1 MESILKNKS
10 LKLVKIFLITE
21 TFFSLIRL
29 INILNSSEEDIMIK
43 RIVIR
48 IAVSMLALACN
59 KNTAP
64 SGKPL
69 TKNTPS
75 VNKSVK
81 QGSLS
86 LNASKTALFSIAAQS
101 DKTTTSTSGDTNS
114 GDTNAITTITPAE
127 DTTANDSKSES
138 EKAYSVLT
146 RLYSTVWFQT
156 EEEQDDGKVET
167 ESTFLYFNED
177 SKVEERELETGE
189 PDESEY
195 SIVEIVEGI
204 ELVTSQNNDA
214 NRDRNACVVKNTEL
228 DDIEYQLY
236 YLKDENTL
244 YVIELTEKY
253 TSKSKLKEKAD
264 SIIKE
269 IEGNNAVKYNE
280 DKYALSTI

>member
-1 MESILKNKS
+1 
-10 LKLVKIFLITE
+10 
-21 TFFSLIRL
+21 
-29 INILNSSEEDIMIK
+29 MIK
-43 RIVIR
+43 KILI
-48 IAVSMLALACN
+48 IISVSMLALAC
-59 KNTAP
+59 KSNTGS
-64 SGKPL
+64 SGKPV
-69 TKNTPS
+69 TKNIPS
-75 VNKSVK
+75 VNHTVK

-86 LNASKTALFSIAAQS
+86 LNASKTALFSMTASSNLAA
-101 DKTTTSTSGDTNS
+101 TTTSTTD
-114 GDTNAITTITPAE
+114 ITTITPAA
-127 DTTANDSKSES
+127 DTATNNSKAEN
-138 EKAYSVLT
+138 ERVYSVLT

-167 ESTFLYFNED
+167 ESTFLYFNGD

-204 ELVTSQNNDA
+204 KLVTSQNNDA

-228 DDIEYQLY
+228 GDNDSEYQLY

-253 TSKSKLKEKAD
+253 TKTNELQNRAE
-264 SIIKE
+264 SIIRE
-269 IEGNNAVKYNE
+269 LEGNDASKYNK

>member
-1 MESILKNKS
+1 
-10 LKLVKIFLITE
+10 
-21 TFFSLIRL
+21 
-29 INILNSSEEDIMIK
+29 MIK
-43 RIVIR
+43 RIIII
-48 IAVSMLALACN
+48 IAVIYVIALAC
-59 KNTAP
+59 KSNTGS
-64 SGKPL
+64 SGKPV
-69 TKNTPS
+69 TKNIPS
-75 VNKSVK
+75 VNHTLK

-86 LNASKTALFSIAAQS
+86 LKASKTALFSVSKSADQS
-101 DKTTTSTSGDTNS
+101 STSTS

-127 DTTANDSKSES
+127 DTTANDIKSES

-195 SIVEIVEGI
+195 STVEIVEGI
-204 ELVTSQNNDA
+204 ELVTSQNNGDT

-228 DDIEYQLY
+228 GDNDSEYQLY

>member
-1 MESILKNKS
+1 MTASPN
-10 LKLVKIFLITE
+10 
-21 TFFSLIRL
+21 
-29 INILNSSEEDIMIK
+29 
-43 RIVIR
+43 
-48 IAVSMLALACN
+48 LAA
-59 KNTAP
+59 
-64 SGKPL
+64 
-69 TKNTPS
+69 
-75 VNKSVK
+75 
-81 QGSLS
+81 
-86 LNASKTALFSIAAQS
+86 
-101 DKTTTSTSGDTNS
+101 TTTSTT
-114 GDTNAITTITPAE
+114 AITTITPAA
-127 DTTANDSKSES
+127 DTATNNSKAEN
-138 EKAYSVLT
+138 ERVYSVLT

-156 EEEQDDGKVET
+156 EEEQDNGKVET

-195 SIVEIVEGI
+195 SIVEIVDGI
-204 ELVTSQNNDA
+204 ELVTRQNNDA

-228 DDIEYQLY
+228 GDNDSEYQLY

-253 TSKSKLKEKAD
+253 TSKNNLNEKAD

>member
-1 MESILKNKS
+1 
-10 LKLVKIFLITE
+10 
-21 TFFSLIRL
+21 
-29 INILNSSEEDIMIK
+29 MIK
-43 RIVIR
+43 RIVII

-69 TKNTPS
+69 TKNMPS

-86 LNASKTALFSIAAQS
+86 LNASKTALFSMSKSADQS
-101 DKTTTSTSGDTNS
+101 STSTS
-114 GDTNAITTITPAE
+114 GDTNAITTITPAA
-127 DTTANDSKSES
+127 DTATNDSKAEN
-138 EKAYSVLT
+138 ERVYSVLT

-195 SIVEIVEGI
+195 SAVEIVEGI

-214 NRDRNACVVKNTEL
+214 DRDRNACVVKNTEIG
-228 DDIEYQLY
+228 DNDIEYQLY

>member
-1 MESILKNKS
+1 
-10 LKLVKIFLITE
+10 
-21 TFFSLIRL
+21 
-29 INILNSSEEDIMIK
+29 MIK
-43 RIVIR
+43 KILIIVS
-48 IAVSMLALACN
+48 VSMLALAC
-59 KNTAP
+59 KSNTGS
-64 SGKPL
+64 SGKPV
-69 TKNTPS
+69 TKNIPS
-75 VNKSVK
+75 VNHTKK
-81 QGSLS
+81 QGSLN

-101 DKTTTSTSGDTNS
+101 DQTTTSTSGDTN
-114 GDTNAITTITPAE
+114 AIKTITPAE

-156 EEEQDDGKVET
+156 EEEQDNGRVET
-167 ESTFLYFNED
+167 ESTFLYFNKD

-228 DDIEYQLY
+228 GDNDSEYQLY

-244 YVIELTEKY
+244 YVIELTEKKY
-253 TSKSKLKEKAD
+253 TSKSELNEKAD

>member
-1 MESILKNKS
+1 
-10 LKLVKIFLITE
+10 
-21 TFFSLIRL
+21 
-29 INILNSSEEDIMIK
+29 MIK
-43 RIVIR
+43 RII
-48 IAVSMLALACN
+48 IIISLSMLALACN
-59 KNTAP
+59 KNTAS

-86 LNASKTALFSIAAQS
+86 LNASKTALFSVSKSVDQS
-101 DKTTTSTSGDTNS
+101 STSTSGDTN
-114 GDTNAITTITPAE
+114 TNDITTITPAE
-127 DTTANDSKSES
+127 DTTANDSKAEN
-138 EKAYSVLT
+138 EKVYSVLT

-156 EEEQDDGKVET
+156 EEEYDDGQVET
-167 ESTFLYFNED
+167 DSTFLYFNED

-204 ELVTSQNNDA
+204 ELVTSQNNNDTT
-214 NRDRNACVVKNTEL
+214 RDRNACIVKNTEIG
-228 DDIEYQLY
+228 DNDSEYQLY

-244 YVIELTEKY
+244 YVIELTENY
-253 TSKSKLKEKAD
+253 TKASELKTKAD

>member
-1 MESILKNKS
+1 
-10 LKLVKIFLITE
+10 
-21 TFFSLIRL
+21 
-29 INILNSSEEDIMIK
+29 MIK
-43 RIVIR
+43 RIIII
-48 IAVSMLALACN
+48 IAVSMLALAC
-59 KNTAP
+59 KSNTGS
-64 SGKPL
+64 SGKPV
-69 TKNTPS
+69 TKNIPS
-75 VNKSVK
+75 VNHTVK

-86 LNASKTALFSIAAQS
+86 LNASKTALFSMTPSAS
-101 DKTTTSTSGDTNS
+101 SVSTNS
-114 GDTNAITTITPAE
+114 TTDITTITPAA
-127 DTTANDSKSES
+127 DTAKNNN
-138 EKAYSVLT
+138 KAENERVYSVLT

-156 EEEQDDGKVET
+156 EEERDNGRVET

-195 SIVEIVEGI
+195 STVEIVEGI
-204 ELVTSQNNDA
+204 GLVTSQNNDA

-228 DDIEYQLY
+228 GDNDSEYQLY

-264 SIIKE
+264 SIIKD
-269 IEGNNAVKYNE
+269 IEGNNASSYNK

>member
-1 MESILKNKS
+1 
-10 LKLVKIFLITE
+10 
-21 TFFSLIRL
+21 
-29 INILNSSEEDIMIK
+29 MIK
-43 RIVIR
+43 RII
-48 IAVSMLALACN
+48 IIISVSMLALAC
-59 KNTAP
+59 KSNTGS
-64 SGKPL
+64 SGKPV
-69 TKNTPS
+69 TKNIPS
-75 VNKSVK
+75 VNHTKK
-81 QGSLS
+81 QGSLN
-86 LNASKTALFSIAAQS
+86 LNASKTALFSITPNLAA
-101 DKTTTSTSGDTNS
+101 TTTSTTD
-114 GDTNAITTITPAE
+114 ITTITPAA
-127 DTTANDSKSES
+127 DTATNNSKAEN
-138 EKAYSVLT
+138 ERVYSVLT

-156 EEEQDDGKVET
+156 EEEQDNGRVET

-204 ELVTSQNNDA
+204 NLVTSQNNDA

-228 DDIEYQLY
+228 GDNDSEYQLY

-253 TSKSKLKEKAD
+253 TSKNNLNEKAD

>member
-1 MESILKNKS
+1 
-10 LKLVKIFLITE
+10 
-21 TFFSLIRL
+21 
-29 INILNSSEEDIMIK
+29 MIK
-43 RIVIR
+43 KILI
-48 IAVSMLALACN
+48 IISVSMLALAC
-59 KNTAP
+59 KSNTGS
-64 SGKPL
+64 SGKPV
-69 TKNTPS
+69 TKNIPS
-75 VNKSVK
+75 VNHTVK
-81 QGSLS
+81 QGSLK
-86 LNASKTALFSIAAQS
+86 LNASKTALFSIAQS
-101 DKTTTSTSGDTNS
+101 DQTTTSTS

-156 EEEQDDGKVET
+156 EEEQDNGRVET

-214 NRDRNACVVKNTEL
+214 NRDRNACVVKNMEIG
-228 DDIEYQLY
+228 DNDSEYQLY

-253 TSKSKLKEKAD
+253 TKTSELQNRAE
-264 SIIKE
+264 SIIKDL
-269 IEGNNAVKYNE
+269 EGNNASSYNK

>member
-1 MESILKNKS
+1 
-10 LKLVKIFLITE
+10 
-21 TFFSLIRL
+21 
-29 INILNSSEEDIMIK
+29 MIK
-43 RIVIR
+43 KILI
-48 IAVSMLALACN
+48 IISVSMLALTCN
-59 KNTAP
+59 KNNTGS
-64 SGKPL
+64 SGKPT
-69 TKNTPS
+69 TKNIPS
-75 VNKSVK
+75 VNHTVK

-86 LNASKTALFSIAAQS
+86 LNASKTALFSIAAQP
-101 DKTTTSTSGDTNS
+101 DKTTTSTS
-114 GDTNAITTITPAE
+114 GDTNAITTITPAA
-127 DTTANDSKSES
+127 DTATNESKAEN
-138 EKAYSVLT
+138 ERVYSVLT

-195 SIVEIVEGI
+195 STVEIVEGI

-214 NRDRNACVVKNTEL
+214 DRDRNACVVKNTEIG
-228 DDIEYQLY
+228 DNDSEYQLY

>member
-1 MESILKNKS
+1 M
-10 LKLVKIFLITE
+10 
-21 TFFSLIRL
+21 
-29 INILNSSEEDIMIK
+29 K
-43 RIVIR
+43 RIVII
-48 IAVSMLALACN
+48 IAVSMLALAC
-59 KNTAP
+59 KSNTGS
-64 SGKPL
+64 SGKPV
-69 TKNTPS
+69 TKNIPS
-75 VNKSVK
+75 VNHTVK

-86 LNASKTALFSIAAQS
+86 LNASKTALFSMTASAS
-101 DKTTTSTSGDTNS
+101 SASTNS
-114 GDTNAITTITPAE
+114 TTDISTITPAA
-127 DTTANDSKSES
+127 DTATNNSKAEN
-138 EKAYSVLT
+138 ERVYSVLT

-195 SIVEIVEGI
+195 STVEIVEGI
-204 ELVTSQNNDA
+204 ELVTSQNNGDT

-228 DDIEYQLY
+228 GDNDSEYQLY

-253 TSKSKLKEKAD
+253 TKTNELQNRAK
-264 SIIKE
+264 SIIRE
-269 IEGNNAVKYNE
+269 LEGNDASKHNK

>member
-1 MESILKNKS
+1 
-10 LKLVKIFLITE
+10 
-21 TFFSLIRL
+21 
-29 INILNSSEEDIMIK
+29 MIK
-43 RIVIR
+43 RIVII

-75 VNKSVK
+75 VKKSVK

-86 LNASKTALFSIAAQS
+86 LNASKTALFSIAAQP
-101 DKTTTSTSGDTNS
+101 DKTTTSTS

-195 SIVEIVEGI
+195 STVEIVEGI
-204 ELVTSQNNDA
+204 ELVTSQNNGDT

-228 DDIEYQLY
+228 DDNDSEYQLY

-253 TSKSKLKEKAD
+253 TSKSELKGKAD

>member
-1 MESILKNKS
+1 
-10 LKLVKIFLITE
+10 
-21 TFFSLIRL
+21 
-29 INILNSSEEDIMIK
+29 MIK
-43 RIVIR
+43 KILIIVS
-48 IAVSMLALACN
+48 VSMLALAC
-59 KNTAP
+59 KSNTGS
-64 SGKPL
+64 SGKPV
-69 TKNTPS
+69 TKNIPS
-75 VNKSVK
+75 VNHTKK
-81 QGSLS
+81 QGSLN
-86 LNASKTALFSIAAQS
+86 LNASKTALFSIAQS
-101 DKTTTSTSGDTNS
+101 DQTTTSTS

-156 EEEQDDGKVET
+156 EEEQDNGRVET

-214 NRDRNACVVKNTEL
+214 NRDRNACVVKNMEIG
-228 DDIEYQLY
+228 DNDSEYQLY

-244 YVIELTEKY
+244 YVIELTKKY
-253 TSKSKLKEKAD
+253 TSKSELNGEAD